1 MTVTPKKYRPRARPH
16 VDGVCYRIM
25 LEILGNGDKKK
36 GRILLE
42 TIAATVRADRVR
54 EPKFVQSK
62 ASAVEALYGHLG
74 RLYWEEQAK
83 SEDGFDAELV
93 ETISTLDR
101 MLNREYVL
109 PKQITLTNTSKD
121 KPHVRRRRQDH
132 S

>member
-1 MTVTPKKYRPRARPH
+1 MPATPKKYRPRARPH

-42 TIAATVRADRVR
+42 TIAATVRAARVR

-62 ASAVEALYGHLG
+62 SMAVEAMSEHIG

-93 ETISTLDR
+93 ETISTLVR

-109 PKQITLTNTSKD
+109 PKQVTVTHTSKG
-121 KPHVRRRRQDH
+121 KPHVRRR
-132 S
+132 

>member
-1 MTVTPKKYRPRARPH
+1 MPATPKKYRPRARPH

-42 TIAATVRADRVR
+42 TIAATVSAARVR

-62 ASAVEALYGHLG
+62 VTAVETLSGHIG

-93 ETISTLDR
+93 ETISTLVR

-109 PKQITLTNTSKD
+109 PRQVTVTHTSKD
-121 KPHVRRRRQDH
+121 KLHVRSRRQDN

>member
-1 MTVTPKKYRPRARPH
+1 MQASHEKYRPRSRPH

-42 TIAATVRADRVR
+42 TIAATVRSARVR

-62 ASAVEALYGHLG
+62 ALAVEALSGHLG

-93 ETISTLDR
+93 ETISTLVR

-109 PKQITLTNTSKD
+109 PKQVTVTNTSKD
-121 KPHVRRRRQDH
+121 KPHVRRR
-132 S
+132 

>member
-1 MTVTPKKYRPRARPH
+1 MPASHKKYRPRSRPH

-42 TIAATVRADRVR
+42 TIAATVRSARVR
-54 EPKFVQSK
+54 EPKFVQSE
-62 ASAVEALYGHLG
+62 AAAVEALSGHLG

-83 SEDGFDAELV
+83 SADGFDAELV
-93 ETISTLDR
+93 ETISTLVR

-109 PKQITLTNTSKD
+109 PKQVTVTHTSKD
-121 KPHVRRRRQDH
+121 KQHVRRHRQDH

>member
-1 MTVTPKKYRPRARPH
+1 MTASSKPPRPRSRPH
-16 VDGVCYRIM
+16 VDDVSYRVA

-42 TIAATVRADRVR
+42 TLAAAVRADRVR

-62 ASAVEALYGHLG
+62 ESAVEALSGHLG

-83 SEDGFDAELV
+83 SEDGFDAEIV
-93 ETISTLDR
+93 ETISTLVR

-109 PKQITLTNTSKD
+109 PKKVTVTNTSKD
-121 KPHVRRRRQDH
+121 KQHVRRHRQDH

>member
-1 MTVTPKKYRPRARPH
+1 MPASREKYRPRSRPH

-42 TIAATVRADRVR
+42 TIAAAVRADRLR
-54 EPKFVQSK
+54 KPNFVKSK
-62 ASAVEALYGHLG
+62 AAAVEELSEHVG

-93 ETISTLDR
+93 ETISTLVR

-109 PKQITLTNTSKD
+109 PKQVTVTNTSKD

>member
-1 MTVTPKKYRPRARPH
+1 MPATPKKYRPRARPH

-42 TIAATVRADRVR
+42 TIAATVRAARVR

-62 ASAVEALYGHLG
+62 SMAVEAMSEHIG

-93 ETISTLDR
+93 ETISTLVR

-109 PKQITLTNTSKD
+109 PKQTTVTHTSKD
-121 KPHVRRRRQDH
+121 KLHVRRRRQDH

>member
-1 MTVTPKKYRPRARPH
+1 MPTSSEKYRPRARPP

-42 TIAATVRADRVR
+42 TIAAVVRADRLR
-54 EPKFVQSK
+54 KPNFVKSK
-62 ASAVEALYGHLG
+62 TAAVEELSEHVG
-74 RLYWEEQAK
+74 RLYWEERAT

-93 ETISTLDR
+93 ETISTLVR

-109 PKQITLTNTSKD
+109 PKQVTSTHTSKD
-121 KPHVRRRRQDH
+121 KPHVRRR
-132 S
+132 